1 MMFRNNGE
9 ANRQV
14 PAPPTSQTCPRH
26 LLTVRDVHCTEL
38 TPVMETPDMHMP
50 TVCTSWHQPYQHPN
64 LGRRSPVSAIGLMR
78 GGKACAP
85 VSALLAARSAFNT
98 PTGLI

>member
-1 MMFRNNGE
+1 M
-9 ANRQV
+9 NRLMNLFGFV
-14 PAPPTSQTCPRH
+14 H
-26 LLTVRDVHCTEL
+26 LGMAVVSTQGSARSALGYR
-38 TPVMETPDMHMP
+38 
-50 TVCTSWHQPYQHPN
+50 N